1 MSVKEK
7 AKNRL
12 KEPSTWAGIGLL
24 GLALDKIFDINEAA
38 TIGADIITTASDGGS
53 ITSIITVA
61 IGSILSIFLAEGKD
75 K

>member
-1 MSVKEK
+1 MNNVQ
-7 AKNRL
+7 AKL

-38 TIGADIITTASDGGS
+38 TIGADIVATASNGG
-53 ITSIITVA
+53 TVASIITVA
-61 IGSILSIFLAEGKD
+61 IGSLLSIFLSEGKN

>member
-1 MSVKEK
+1 MNVQEK
-7 AKNRL
+7 I

-38 TIGADIITTASDGGS
+38 TIGADIVSAASSGHSTA
-53 ITSIITVA
+53 SIITVA
-61 IGSILSIFLAEGKD
+61 IGSLLSIFLSEK

>member
-1 MSVKEK
+1 MSNVTQKIQTK
-7 AKNRL
+7 F

-38 TIGADIITTASDGGS
+38 LIGADIVNAASNGASTTG
-53 ITSIITVA
+53 IITIVV
-61 IGSILSIFLAEGKD
+61 GSLLSIFLSEGK

>member
-1 MSVKEK
+1 MNVQEK
-7 AKNRL
+7 L

-38 TIGADIITTASDGGS
+38 AVGADIVSAASDGGS
-53 ITSIITVA
+53 VATIITVA
-61 IGSILSIFLAEGKD
+61 IGSILSVFLSEK

>member
-1 MSVKEK
+1 MDKIK
-7 AKNRL
+7 TKI

-38 TIGADIITTASDGGS
+38 TIGSDIVNAANSGASTGGIIT
-53 ITSIITVA
+53 IV
-61 IGSILSIFLAEGKD
+61 IGSILSIFLSEGK